1 MRLENMILGQLR
13 MGEHQA
19 KCRALNTDTAIL
31 RGSNKVLALFKS
43 PIFLI
48 ILYTIILNV
57 LVYVLWR
64 SNHSILSFEIIK
76 INPIGHWWVTR

>member
-1 MRLENMILGQLR
+1 MILGHLK

-31 RGSNKVLALFKS
+31 RGSNKALALFKS
-43 PIFLI
+43 PIFL
-48 ILYTIILNV
+48 LYTIILNV
-57 LVYVLWR
+57 LVYLLWR